1 MTVSTS
7 NEHNH
12 AYRAST
18 TRAPSPVREI
28 VMNAVVAG
36 LSQIQTRRA
45 IQHQYQGV
53 VSNSQVT
60 NLLNYYCSLAVPD
73 VYSVYDFRSWCHE
86 HSALLCDPTL
96 LLEPFVPKFY
106 INSCDDI
113 FVFLTT
119 RKLISTAPLSAM
131 LQVDATFKLNW
142 NELPVLVFGSS
153 DSNRRFHPYGIA
165 VIGTNE
171 TASSYI
177 TLFQTIKECVFSV
190 TGKLI

>member
-7 NEHNH
+7 NEHNR

-18 TRAPSPVREI
+18 TRAPSPVRGI
-28 VMNAVVAG
+28 VINAAVAD

-45 IQHQYQGV
+45 IQHQYQGI

-60 NLLNYYCSLAVPD
+60 SLLNYYRSLAVPD
-73 VYSVYDFRSWCHE
+73 VHSVDDIRSRYHE

-96 LLEPFVPKFY
+96 IHEPFVPKFY

-113 FVFLTT
+113 FIFLTT
-119 RKLISTAPLSAM
+119 RKLISTAPLPAM

-142 NELPVLVFGSS
+142 NELTVLVFGSS
-153 DSNRRFHPYGIA
+153 DGGRRFHSYGIA
-165 VIGTNE
+165 VIGTIE
-171 TASSYI
+171 AAS
-177 TLFQTIKECVFSV
+177 
-190 TGKLI
+190 